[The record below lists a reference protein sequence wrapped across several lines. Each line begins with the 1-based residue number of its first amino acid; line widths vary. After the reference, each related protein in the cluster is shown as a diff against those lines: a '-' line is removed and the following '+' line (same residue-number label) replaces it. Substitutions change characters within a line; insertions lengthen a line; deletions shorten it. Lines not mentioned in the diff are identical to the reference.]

1 MSSAAPGWYP
11 DPAGTPQLFRWWDG
25 SDWTDAVSRS
35 ASTPG
40 PDADEPGAARSQHTR
55 PPLTVALV
63 LACGLA
69 LFVSAALGMGLAL
82 RPDPTSSGS
91 SPAVLP
97 SPSLPA
103 VPPGGQSG
111 AVAPPG
117 QLDETTRTAT
127 IGTASLTL
135 PGTPYRLYEDPVQVP
150 GIFGAAFLAD
160 AVVHRDYDGTSG
172 WSATVALAVLTPE
185 LARSGDLEHV
195 GAATLG
201 RLSER
206 FFGAHET
213 TVRHQ
218 RSEVRSVDQNLGVRF
233 TAEVHYAVPHL
244 ASRYD
249 TVTAVFVRLDDGAV
263 VVAVSSVP
271 DDAETAVRELAE
283 RSLRSLTVR

>member
-11 DPAGTPQLFRWWDG
+11 DPAGTPLLFRWWDG
-25 SDWTDAVSRS
+25 SDWTDAVSPS

-40 PDADEPGAARSQHTR
+40 PDADEPAPARSQHTR

-69 LFVSAALGMGLAL
+69 LFISAGLGIGLAL
-82 RPDPTSSGS
+82 RPEPTSSGG

-97 SPSLPA
+97 SPSLPTDL
-103 VPPGGQSG
+103 PGGQAG
-111 AVAPPG
+111 AGAPTG

-127 IGTASLTL
+127 IGAASLTL
-135 PGTPYRLYEDPVQVP
+135 PGAPYRLYEDPVEVP

-185 LARSGDLEHV
+185 LAGSGDLEHV

-201 RLSER
+201 QLSKR
-206 FFGAHET
+206 FFGAHAT
-213 TVRHQ
+213 SVRHQ
-218 RSEVRSVDQNLGVRF
+218 TSQSRSVDQNPGVRF

-244 ASRYD
+244 PSRYD
-249 TVTAVFVRLDDGAV
+249 TVTAVFVRLDGGAV

-271 DDAETAVRELAE
+271 DDAEPAVYELAE